1 MRRPRL
7 HLIALL
13 WCCTINH
20 TPIHSFSWRRMSTIR
35 SSRVYG
41 GAECRTSSLLAA
53 IYGATVLP
61 IHNSISFG
69 RCVYDISCASRSCD
83 YGNIMRKNNLA
94 LFASKNG
101 RDEGTTKKAARQLRK
116 RNSISTF
123 STAVCIVPPDD
134 AWDTIQRARHL
145 ARDTSFY
152 KVTMHINYHL
162 LFLSSFSHLE
172 ILVPFMKFKWPPAI
186 RLFHPF
192 APKTEIPSIVGKLAE
207 WIDEEG
213 LKFDLSSNVDNSTL
227 FLRPFEVTLDSI
239 QILPHWEVLDA
250 RIDALEDRMS
260 QQTVGETW
268 EEKEYRKRKESGRML
283 IDQEEKKGIKRKQE
297 REKKQL
303 VEIRRK
309 LKRELKECAKEKE
322 MGNSAANIEE
332 IRNKLK
338 EVQEKINQAQSLKST
353 TISDEVYEEDGASD
367 ESKHSSFNGPC
378 VIYLSPNQQSC
389 IALETLREKLRKE
402 LFPAY
407 DAFSPSSSVSPYPE
421 HLPRKSFSDSR
432 MGFRPLLPIARF
444 PSVEAAVKVAKL
456 LQKAWDPLS
465 FNVTDIQFISR
476 TDDDYT
482 IHNGDTCARAAGS
495 EQMNHATQ
503 NMAVTTSG
511 EVEDVS
517 KQRVFGCDAMVMLL
531 GEEPEEE
538 LIEEDASLSMMLP
551 EEETENHGIDSSNFE
566 LSSEWQGKSIDY
578 DKLFST
584 AEREYQR
591 MRSHEELSS
600 ATFVG
605 SVPIFSNDLDI
616 ETWLDS
622 DEGEMD
628 GEGATVIVGRA
639 QFFVGAMREFVGMPA
654 SSVIDHKERI
664 MGGGVNSVA
673 RRKGSVHR
681 KSESWDPGD
690 YGRKDQDLRS

>member
-1 MRRPRL
+1 MRRSRL
-7 HLIALL
+7 HLIALIS
-13 WCCTINH
+13 CCIVNQ
-20 TPIHSFSWRRMSTIR
+20 TPIQSFSWQSVSPIR
-35 SSRVYG
+35 PPRIREGGESRT
-41 GAECRTSSLLAA
+41 ASLWAA
-53 IYGATVLP
+53 IYGSTSLLTSCP
-61 IHNSISFG
+61 FRCG
-69 RCVYDISCASRSCD
+69 RSAHGIFFASRSRVSR
-83 YGNIMRKNNLA
+83 NVRKNYLQ
-94 LFASKNG
+94 LFANKNS
-101 RDEGTTKKAARQLRK
+101 RDEVTTKKKVKQPTK

-152 KVTMHINYHL
+152 K
-162 LFLSSFSHLE
+162 
-172 ILVPFMKFKWPPAI
+172 WPPAI

-192 APKTEIPSIVGKLAE
+192 APKSEIPSYVGKLAE
-207 WIDEEG
+207 WIDEQE
-213 LKFDLSSNVDNSTL
+213 LRFDLSADVDSSTHL
-227 FLRPFEVTLDSI
+227 LQPFEVTLDSI

-268 EEKEYRKRKESGRML
+268 EEKEHRKRRESGRML
-283 IDQEEKKGIKRKQE
+283 IEQEEKKGIKRKQE

-303 VEIRRK
+303 IDIRRK
-309 LKRELKECAKEKE
+309 LKRDLKECMKEKE
-322 MGNSAANIEE
+322 MGNSASNIEE

-338 EVQEKINQAQSLKST
+338 EIQEKINHVESSDFST
-353 TISDEVYEEDGASD
+353 VAEEFDEDDGHSD
-367 ESKHSSFNGPC
+367 ESKRNSFNGPC
-378 VIYLSPNQQSC
+378 VIYLSPNEQSC
-389 IALETLREKLRKE
+389 MKLETLRETLRKE
-402 LFPAY
+402 LFTAY

-421 HLPRKSFSDSR
+421 HLPRKAISDAR
-432 MGFRPLLPIARF
+432 TGFRPLLPIARF

-476 TDDDYT
+476 TDDDC
-482 IHNGDTCARAAGS
+482 IVHNSDNFARGTGS
-495 EQMNHATQ
+495 EKMNHATQ
-503 NMAVTTSG
+503 NIAVTTSG

-538 LIEEDASLSMMLP
+538 LIEEDASLSMIVP
-551 EEETENHGIDSSNFE
+551 EEATENDDIDSSNFD
-566 LSSEWQGKSIDY
+566 LSSELHGNSIDY

-639 QFFVGAMREFVGMPA
+639 QFFVGAMREFIGMPA